1 MNKKMREL
9 FNKIEQ
15 KRLMAKGFMEEGENK
30 DLVKAEALL
39 DEVDELQ
46 KEFDLEKRVYE
57 AAKNNNTPT
66 EEEFEK
72 KKNEGKAKDS
82 IKEFA
87 EVTRSFI
94 RGKGLVEGVDA
105 DGGYTVP
112 EDISTKIQYYKD
124 VEYSLLQDIDVE
136 TVKTNK
142 GARTY
147 QKKTDVDTFVDID
160 ENGEITNEIE
170 APKFERLAYSI
181 QDRAGFMPV
190 SNDLINDSDANI
202 VEIVTKWLGKA
213 DVATSNKKILELVA
227 NKEAVELTNIDGI
240 KTALNVTLGQAYKDG
255 AKIYTNDDG
264 LNYLDTL
271 KDATGRPLLNPDP
284 TAPSKLQLR
293 CGTTVL
299 SIKVLPNKVLTT
311 KNNQVPFII
320 GNLYDYAKKF
330 EHQNMSI
337 MASNVATIGKFNAF
351 SNNMTLLRAI
361 VRDDYK
367 VKDKDSIV
375 NGYITLSESE

>member
-9 FNKIEQ
+9 YSKIEQ
-15 KRLMAKGFMEEGENK
+15 KTLMAKGFMEEGENK
-30 DLVKAEALL
+30 DLAKAESLL
-39 DEVDELQ
+39 NEVDELK
-46 KEFDLEKRVYE
+46 KEFELEKRLYE
-57 AAKNNNTPT
+57 SAKNNNTPT
-66 EEEFEK
+66 EDELQK
-72 KKNEGKAKDS
+72 KAKEGKSKDS

-87 EVTRSFI
+87 EVTRAFI
-94 RGKGLVEGVDA
+94 RGKGLVEGVDE

-112 EDISTKIQYYKD
+112 EDISTKIQHYRD

-136 TVKTNK
+136 PVKTNK

-147 QKKTDVDTFVDID
+147 QKKTDVSTFVDID

-170 APKFERLAYSI
+170 APKFERLTYTI
-181 QDRAGFMPV
+181 RDRVGFMPV
-190 SNDLINDSDANI
+190 SNDLINDSDSNI
-202 VEIVTKWLGKA
+202 VDIVMKWLGKV
-213 DVATSNKKILELVA
+213 DVKTSNQKILELVA
-227 NKEAVELTNIDGI
+227 IKAAEELTDINGI
-240 KTALNVTLGQAYKDG
+240 KKALNVTLGQAYKAG

-271 KDATGRPLLNPDP
+271 MDGVGRPLLNPDP
-284 TAPSKLQLR
+284 TNSLKLQLR
-293 CGTTVL
+293 CGATVL
-299 SIKVLPNKVLTT
+299 PIKVLPNKVFAT
-311 KNNQVPFII
+311 KNKQVPFII

-330 EHQNMSI
+330 DRQSMSI
-337 MASNVATIGKFNAF
+337 MASKVATIGNFNAF

-375 NGYITLSESE
+375 NGYITLP